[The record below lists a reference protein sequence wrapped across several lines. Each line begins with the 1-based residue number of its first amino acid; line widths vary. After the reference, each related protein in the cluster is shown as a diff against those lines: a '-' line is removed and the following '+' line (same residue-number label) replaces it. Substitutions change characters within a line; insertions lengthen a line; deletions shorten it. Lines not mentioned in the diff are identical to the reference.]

1 MIKILLLIMYRTI
14 EIRDKLREEE
24 VMFDHQTPL
33 LSFANY
39 INEIF
44 DEINLFQILIFSNF
58 HRSRKQL

>member
-1 MIKILLLIMYRTI
+1 MYRTI

>member
-33 LSFANY
+33 LSFVNY
-39 INEIF
+39 INEMF
-44 DEINLFQILIFSNF
+44 NEINLSQILTFLNF
-58 HRSRKQL
+58 HRSQK